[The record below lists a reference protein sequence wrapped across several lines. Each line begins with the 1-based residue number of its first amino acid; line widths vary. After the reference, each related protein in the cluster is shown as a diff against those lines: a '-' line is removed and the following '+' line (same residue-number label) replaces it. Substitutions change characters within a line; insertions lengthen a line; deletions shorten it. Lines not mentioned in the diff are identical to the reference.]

1 MLETTILHLIATN
14 KTFPMHFNDSEFTL
28 KGYSQ
33 EKKENNGLNNYD
45 DSNEQN
51 MMTYDDRTI

>member
-1 MLETTILHLIATN
+1 
-14 KTFPMHFNDSEFTL
+14 MHFNDSEFTW

-51 MMTYDDRTI
+51 MMTYDDWTI